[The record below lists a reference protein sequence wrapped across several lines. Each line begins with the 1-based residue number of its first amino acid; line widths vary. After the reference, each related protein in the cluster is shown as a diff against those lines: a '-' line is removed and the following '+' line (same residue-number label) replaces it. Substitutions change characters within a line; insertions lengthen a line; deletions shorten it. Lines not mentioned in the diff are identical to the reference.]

1 MKTKKN
7 RCKIH
12 CKNKT
17 LKSILKI
24 KEYKSVEYGMSL
36 LGLKKEY
43 HKEIK
48 DAICQEKDKETNKLI
63 SNCETKCNLKKKSK
77 PKKNKKK

>member
-1 MKTKKN
+1 
-7 RCKIH
+7 
-12 CKNKT
+12 
-17 LKSILKI
+17 
-24 KEYKSVEYGMSL
+24 MSL

-63 SNCETKCNLKKKSK
+63 SNCEKKCNLKNKSK
-77 PKKNKKK
+77 PKKTRQNKYEGSTIYVMETDKFIKTDKTYYDEPFFF